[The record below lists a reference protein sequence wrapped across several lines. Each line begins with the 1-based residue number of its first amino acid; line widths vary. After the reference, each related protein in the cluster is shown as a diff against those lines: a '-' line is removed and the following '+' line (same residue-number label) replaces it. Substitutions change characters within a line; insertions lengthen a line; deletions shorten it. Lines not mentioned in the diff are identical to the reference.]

1 LSGNSASAGG
11 GGIYNYGA
19 FSGRATLTI
28 GNSVL
33 NAGDLGANISNDSGT
48 ITSLGYNLSSDNGGG
63 YLTATGDQINTAP
76 MLGPLQDN
84 GGSTLTHALLP
95 GSPAIDAGGPE
106 FDQRGP
112 NFKRVVNN
120 RIDIGA
126 FELQPT
132 THSGPTPTPTP
143 TPTPILSAPHDH

>member
-1 LSGNSASAGG
+1 LSGNSASLGG
-11 GGIYNYGA
+11 DSIYNYGA

-33 NAGDLGANISNDSGT
+33 NAGDLGVNISNDSGT
-48 ITSLGYNLSSDNGGG
+48 VASLGYNLSSDNGGG
-63 YLTATGDQINTAP
+63 YLTATGDQINTDP
-76 MLGPLQDN
+76 ILGPLQNN
-84 GGSTLTHALLP
+84 GGTTLTHALLP

-126 FELQPT
+126 FERQPS
-132 THSGPTPTPTP
+132 THSEPTPTPTP
-143 TPTPILSAPHDH
+143 TSILSAPHDH